1 MNNQL
6 SVGTYQF
13 KDKFMLLFEQI
24 FDKTL
29 SFLLFFQQMSVFLYW
44 MVVQWVCDDLTQTV
58 MRTSAPPSM
67 CSGRSTAALLT
78 TLLPLVVSLL
88 VWASQSQAQENRADS
103 VTKNSSSSVGGMQN
117 SAEDTDASHSDT
129 KPVIYVNNPQ
139 LLREM
144 QEQSFLHH
152 TFR

>member
-1 MNNQL
+1 MQ
-6 SVGTYQF
+6 VT
-13 KDKFMLLFEQI
+13 
-24 FDKTL
+24 
-29 SFLLFFQQMSVFLYW
+29 
-44 MVVQWVCDDLTQTV
+44 
-58 MRTSAPPSM
+58 MRASAPPTV

-88 VWASQSQAQENRADS
+88 IWTSQSQAQESRADGNN
-103 VTKNSSSSVGGMQN
+103 NSTSNRTITAIQN
-117 SAEDTDASHSDT
+117 GSDDIDANQSGS

-144 QEQSFLHH
+144 HEQSLLHH

>member
-1 MNNQL
+1 M
-6 SVGTYQF
+6 
-13 KDKFMLLFEQI
+13 
-24 FDKTL
+24 
-29 SFLLFFQQMSVFLYW
+29 
-44 MVVQWVCDDLTQTV
+44 CDDLTQTV
-58 MRTSAPPSM
+58 MRTPAPPSM
-67 CSGRSTAALLT
+67 CSGRSTAALFT

-88 VWASQSQAQENRADS
+88 VWASQSQAQESRAGRG
-103 VTKNSSSSVGGMQN
+103 TGNSSSSNVGSMQN
-117 SAEDTDASHSDT
+117 GAEATDAGQTDS